1 MKNFL
6 FLISLCLVGCGG
18 EVNTKLSTVANQE
31 LAKYTFANE
40 IERIKITQRC
50 SSLEFAVDE
59 AKETICI
66 AFDSYP
72 YRKKFSLAWYDVE
85 IEKDETWKVTTSE
98 SFYKELSFEQAKN
111 ELIGIILETLP
122 SYQTKFDKEKNNIES
137 WSK

>member
-50 SSLEFAVDE
+50 SSLEFAVALILIMSE
-59 AKETICI
+59 KWQ
-66 AFDSYP
+66 
-72 YRKKFSLAWYDVE
+72 SLWVE
-85 IEKDETWKVTTSE
+85 S
-98 SFYKELSFEQAKN
+98 Q
-111 ELIGIILETLP
+111 
-122 SYQTKFDKEKNNIES
+122 
-137 WSK
+137 